1 MATKKGFLLLNNQIE
16 IIETLTD
23 EQAGQLLKAFYDY
36 NLGKEIKLN
45 GLMLT
50 VFNNFKVVFDENEQK
65 YQEKCEKNKQNIEN
79 YWKKIKEQ
87 NTNEY
92 ERIQS
97 NTNVYEKIRTNTMA
111 TNININTNKNINT
124 NTNLNINENI
134 NINKKNNNN
143 ISLVEL
149 SPRPDPDISDDLVF
163 SSSHPDEEN
172 EKIGVIC
179 KEVISRLNEL
189 TGSNFK
195 SNADTNKRLI
205 KALLKDYT
213 KEDILMVVDK
223 MCYKWMQPQK
233 SGKDMSEYLRPS
245 TLFRRSNFD
254 NYYGLKI
261 QEKEITTKDIAEQ
274 MDFSEFR

>member
-45 GLMLT
+45 SLMRT
-50 VFNNFKVVFDENEQK
+50 VYNIFKVVFDENEQK

-124 NTNLNINENI
+124 NLNTNINLNENNKNINNNIKSERENI
-134 NINKKNNNN
+134 NTPTASPTLDDIFSYSVSKGFSDKKYCEKFYNHYESIGWVNGTGREIKNWKLVFNNWLEKDKKNIKEETIDDRAKRIFGNN
-143 ISLVEL
+143 
-149 SPRPDPDISDDLVF
+149 
-163 SSSHPDEEN
+163 
-172 EKIGVIC
+172 
-179 KEVISRLNEL
+179 
-189 TGSNFK
+189 
-195 SNADTNKRLI
+195 
-205 KALLKDYT
+205 
-213 KEDILMVVDK
+213 
-223 MCYKWMQPQK
+223 
-233 SGKDMSEYLRPS
+233 
-245 TLFRRSNFD
+245 
-254 NYYGLKI
+254 
-261 QEKEITTKDIAEQ
+261 
-274 MDFSEFR
+274 

>member
-45 GLMLT
+45 GLMRT

-92 ERIQS
+92 ECIQS

-111 TNININTNKNINT
+111 TNINKNININT
-124 NTNLNINENI
+124 NTNINTNKSKLNNNNI
-134 NINKKNNNN
+134 NINKSERDQSFTPTASPTLAEIYNYACSLDINDKDYCEKFYNHYESIGWVNGTGREIKNWK
-143 ISLVEL
+143 
-149 SPRPDPDISDDLVF
+149 LVF
-163 SSSHPDEEN
+163 NNWLKKD
-172 EKIGVIC
+172 
-179 KEVISRLNEL
+179 
-189 TGSNFK
+189 
-195 SNADTNKRLI
+195 NKQ
-205 KALLKDYT
+205 KD
-213 KEDILMVVDK
+213 
-223 MCYKWMQPQK
+223 
-233 SGKDMSEYLRPS
+233 R
-245 TLFRRSNFD
+245 
-254 NYYGLKI
+254 
-261 QEKEITTKDIAEQ
+261 KEINQECNLQ
-274 MDFSEFR
+274 